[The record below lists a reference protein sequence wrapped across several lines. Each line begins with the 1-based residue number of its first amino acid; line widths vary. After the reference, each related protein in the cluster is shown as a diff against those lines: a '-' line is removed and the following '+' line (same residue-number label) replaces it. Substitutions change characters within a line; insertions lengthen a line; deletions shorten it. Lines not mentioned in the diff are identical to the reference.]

1 VNLSAGGV
9 SEPGAARQAR
19 LAIERFL
26 AASAEPV
33 LVESGEPPIALA
45 AGNYTLEWRS
55 GFLMLQ
61 VWDDHRN
68 IARRVAAVQNE
79 IRGKLDLAVE
89 RFGKRSGTISL
100 VDMRVPRNADAGRR
114 AVRMTYREAFRR
126 ALSRQFPGWRIADL
140 SSAPDLE
147 HSLSP
152 RYTRALLRRGST
164 GWAAIGTPSGDDVDG
179 VLTFGL
185 VWLDYLRARE
195 RVLTVEGLALFL
207 PASDLTVT
215 CLRLASLNARAARFT
230 VFAQSEDG
238 YEEQIDPRDFGNL
251 ETRLERCR
259 CASPEQ
265 PAHLLEWSDR
275 LSSLQGVERVQ
286 RSDGSTSLRVRG
298 LEFARVVESDLVWGL
313 ETKRLANASNLT
325 EIERLA
331 AELGRLRSVESS
343 DHASSIYLRSTE
355 GWLESQVRRELME
368 VDPTLLPV
376 PVYGQAPTFAA
387 GARDI
392 IDLLAT
398 DHSGRLAVLELKA
411 FEDIHLPLQALDYWM
426 RVKWHAERGEFAAN
440 GYFPAKELR
449 RDAPRL
455 MLVAPALNFH
465 PANEVVLRYFD
476 PAIDVARIGVGME
489 WRKRLKVM
497 FRYGAN

>member
-1 VNLSAGGV
+1 VNFPADGG
-9 SEPGAARQAR
+9 SEPGAARQVR
-19 LAIERFL
+19 FAIERFL
-26 AASAEPV
+26 SASKKPALLEPGEEPIV
-33 LVESGEPPIALA
+33 LAD
-45 AGNYTLEWRS
+45 GNYTLEFRS
-55 GFLMLQ
+55 GFLMFQ

-68 IARRVAAVQNE
+68 IARRIAGVQNE
-79 IRGKLDLAVE
+79 TRGKLDLAVE
-89 RFGKRSGTISL
+89 RFGKRTGTMSL
-100 VDMRVPRNADAGRR
+100 VDMGVPRNADAGRR

-152 RYTRALLRRGST
+152 RYTRAFLRRGAT
-164 GWAAIGTPSGDDVDG
+164 GWAAIGAPPGDGADG

-185 VWLDYLRARE
+185 VWLDYLRSRE
-195 RVLTVEGLALFL
+195 RALTVEGLALFL

-215 CLRLASLNARAARFT
+215 CLRLSNLNQRAARFS
-230 VFAQSEDG
+230 VFAQSQDG

-251 ETRLERCR
+251 ETQLEHCR
-259 CASPEQ
+259 AASPEQ
-265 PAHLLEWSDR
+265 PAQLLEWSDR
-275 LSSLQGVERVQ
+275 LSSLQDVERIH
-286 RSDGSTSLRVRG
+286 RGDGSTSLRVRG

-313 ETKRLANASNLT
+313 ETKRVASASNLA

-331 AELGRLRSVESS
+331 AELSRLRSAQSG
-343 DHASSIYLRSTE
+343 DHTSSIYLRSPE
-355 GWLESQVRRELME
+355 GWLESQVRRELTE
-368 VDPTLLPV
+368 IDPTLQPA

-387 GARDI
+387 GDRDI

-411 FEDIHLPLQALDYWM
+411 SEDIHLPLQALDYWM
-426 RVKWHAERGEFAAN
+426 RVKWHAERGEFAAH
-440 GYFPAKELR
+440 GYFPARELR

-455 MLVAPALNFH
+455 MLVAPALHFH
-465 PANEVVLRYFD
+465 PANEVVLRYID
-476 PAIDVARIGVGME
+476 PAIDMARIGLGME